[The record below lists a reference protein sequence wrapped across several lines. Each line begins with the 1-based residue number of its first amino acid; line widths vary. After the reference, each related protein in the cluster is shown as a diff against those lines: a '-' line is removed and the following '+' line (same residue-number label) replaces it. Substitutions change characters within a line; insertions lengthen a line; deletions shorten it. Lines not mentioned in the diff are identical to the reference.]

1 MNITKEQFVSAIN
14 SMQEQRQVDHDCG
27 DAFSVILPSDYVSG
41 YDNSRLYDAII
52 ELLIGLTG
60 DDPNESWIEYF
71 IWELEFGEKYTPGS
85 IKYLDGREIDM
96 STSEKL
102 YDFLLGEQK

>member
-1 MNITKEQFVSAIN
+1 MNITKEQFISAIN
-14 SMQEQRQVDHDCG
+14 AMQEQRRVDNDCG

-41 YDNSRLYDAII
+41 YDNSRLYEAII
-52 ELLIGLTG
+52 ELLITLTG

-71 IWELEFGEKYTPGS
+71 IWELEFGEKYVPGS
-85 IKYLDGREIDM
+85 IKYSDGRNIDI

-102 YDFLLGEQK
+102 YNFLSGEQK